1 MVKAVPCLGADC
13 NSKINLINKNN
24 KFNNIGTV
32 KKGLITVRL
41 KMLVTDAV
49 LMPALSSN
57 RSIIL

>member
-1 MVKAVPCLGADC
+1 MVQAVPCLGADF

-24 KFNNIGTV
+24 KFNNICTV
-32 KKGLITVRL
+32 KKGLITVGL